1 MDTHTDPSDAFL
13 GALGDTADSTW
24 SVTIDINETPM
35 ELHIDTGAEV
45 TVISEEAWRKLGQ
58 PALSAP
64 GRTLRGPDTH
74 KLPTTG

>member
-1 MDTHTDPSDAFL
+1 MRQVDTRTDPSDAFL

-45 TVISEEAWRKLGQ
+45 TVISEEAWRKLG
-58 PALSAP
+58 
-64 GRTLRGPDTH
+64 
-74 KLPTTG
+74 